1 MADEKIVGDTLFI
14 DMKYVILYYK
24 LGYKEISPDIF
35 EKNYADCTIV
45 IYSEK
50 QIFSYKYA
58 YYSLLNHKD
67 FVILECLNR
76 LLELGYSSNE
86 IQLPGD
92 DCDIELI
99 QNKISWMN
107 IICEQ
112 WGDDFKEKNASFQPQ
127 NHLPCVIYTSKFSGG
142 LIDVISSIYY
152 GNKTYNHG
160 IFEGE
165 CIPFKFD
172 ESYLWNPI
180 QINEYGDEFIVKND
194 VLIKYSGEDEN
205 VVIPD
210 GIVKIESGAFWNC
223 TNISSIHIPDTVI
236 SIGGDAF
243 VYCTNLKQ
251 INIPSGLNEMGDD
264 PFAGCPS
271 LEIKNYSDAFILE
284 DGVLFDCDK
293 KILIHYNS
301 NNMRK
306 AYTIPESVEWI
317 GKHSFYNCK
326 SLEKLVITENVSY
339 MGNNPF
345 SDCESLVLENHSP
358 YFCYENGA
366 LLNREKT
373 LLIHYSMV
381 VKQEKYIIPDTVRTI
396 GRNSFWNCRNL
407 KKVVIPANVR
417 QVGYN
422 PFSHCIH
429 LELENHS
436 RFYAEKDGILFDEN
450 YKELICCTSVAAQ
463 NGVKLPNTL
472 LSIGRNSFSGC
483 ESLVKIMIPDS
494 VKTISRG
501 AFSDCTGLQ
510 IVELPEKLDSIGE
523 WAFSYCEN
531 LKQIEI
537 SSSTK
542 IAINS
547 FRGTDVEIIRK

>member
-1 MADEKIVGDTLFI
+1 MANEKIVCDTLFI
-14 DMKYVILYYK
+14 DMKYVILYHK
-24 LGYKEISPDIF
+24 LGYKETSPDIF
-35 EKNYADCTIV
+35 EKIYPDCTIF

-50 QIFSYKYA
+50 QIFSYNDVF
-58 YYSLLNHKD
+58 YSLIDHKD
-67 FVILECLNR
+67 FVILECLDR
-76 LLELGYSSNE
+76 LLKLGYSSEEIRLNE
-86 IQLPGD
+86 D
-92 DCDIELI
+92 DCDIVLM
-99 QNKISWMN
+99 QNKIPRLN

-112 WGDDFKEKNASFQPQ
+112 WGDDFKEKNASFRPK
-127 NHLPCVIYTSKFSGG
+127 NHLPYVIYTSKLSGG
-142 LIDVISSIYY
+142 LIDIISYIYY
-152 GNKTYNHG
+152 GKNIYNQG
-160 IFEGE
+160 IFDDG
-165 CIPFKFD
+165 CVPFKFE
-172 ESYLWNPI
+172 ESSLWNST
-180 QINEYGDEFIVKND
+180 QINEYPPEFEVKND
-194 VLIKYSGEDEN
+194 ILLKYSGEDEN
-205 VVIPD
+205 VVIPY

-223 TNISSIHIPDTVI
+223 TLITSVNIPDTVI

-243 VYCTNLKQ
+243 VYCTNLKT
-251 INIPSGLNEMGDD
+251 INIPSSLKEMGDD

-271 LEIKNYSDAFILE
+271 LEIKNYSDALILE
-284 DGVLFDCDK
+284 NGVLFDCSK

-301 NNMRK
+301 NNTRK
-306 AYTIPESVEWI
+306 TYTIPKSVEWI

-326 SLEKLVITENVSY
+326 SLKKLVITENVNY

-345 SDCESLVLENHSP
+345 SDCENLILENHSP
-358 YFCYENGA
+358 YFFYENGA
-366 LLNREKT
+366 LLNRDKN
-373 LLIHYSMV
+373 LLMHYSMGA
-381 VKQEKYIIPDTVRTI
+381 KQEKYIIPDTVRTI

-407 KKVVIPANVR
+407 KKIVIPANVR
-417 QVGYN
+417 QLGYN
-422 PFSHCIH
+422 PFSHCTH

-436 RFYAEKDGILFDEN
+436 PFYAEKDGILYDKN
-450 YKELICCTSVAAQ
+450 YKELICCTSVAAE

-483 ESLVKIMIPDS
+483 ESLLKIIIPDS

-501 AFSDCTGLQ
+501 AFSDCKGLQ
-510 IVELPEKLDSIGE
+510 EVELPKTLDSIGE